1 MRNIQLLN
9 KIAKCGT
16 DIFDENYAVAE
27 NIENPDAIMV
37 RSAVMHD
44 MEFGDNLKAIARAG
58 AGVNNIPLD
67 KCAEQ
72 GIVVFNTPGANANG
86 VKEAAICGMLLAC
99 RDIVG
104 GINWVKTAKDDPNVA
119 KLVEKEKSKFA
130 GIEIKGKTLGIIG
143 LGAIGGPLANAAVSL
158 GMDVLGCDP
167 YISVEA
173 AWNLSRAVRKVNT
186 REDIFKNS
194 DIISIH
200 TPLIDN
206 PDPSVATKYMINK
219 DTLAMMKDGVII
231 LNFARDALVND
242 DDMEAALKSG
252 KVRRYVTDFPNA
264 RTAGMEGVIAIP
276 HLGASTEESE
286 DNCAVMAAKQ
296 LREYLENGNIIN
308 SVNYPNV
315 SMPHNGDLRICVLHK
330 NVPNM
335 ISQIST
341 AVSAQ
346 NINIENM
353 VNRSKKDYAYTIV
366 EIVGAVSDDAIAK
379 ITAEIEKMEG
389 TIKVNV
395 IR

>member
-1 MRNIQLLN
+1 MKNIQLLN

-16 DIFDENYAVAE
+16 DVFGTDYNVGE

-37 RSAVMHD
+37 RSATMHD
-44 MEFGDNLKAIARAG
+44 MDFGTALKAVARAG

-67 KCAEQ
+67 RCAEA

-86 VKEAAICGMLLAC
+86 VKEMALCGMLLAC
-99 RDIVG
+99 RDVVG
-104 GINWVKTAKDDPNVA
+104 GVNWVKSKADEPEIA

-158 GMDVLGCDP
+158 GMEVLGCDP
-167 YISVEA
+167 YISIEA
-173 AWNLSRAVRKVNT
+173 AWNLSREVHKVNT

-206 PDPSVATKYMINK
+206 SDPNVRTKHMINK
-219 DTLAMMKDGVII
+219 ETIAMMKDGVII

-242 DDMEAALKSG
+242 DDIEEALKSG

-264 RTAGMEGVIAIP
+264 RTAGMNGVIAIP

-296 LREYLENGNIIN
+296 LRDYLENGNIKN
-308 SVNYPNV
+308 SVNFPDV
-315 SMPHNGDLRICVLHK
+315 SMPRSSEIRICMLHR
-330 NVPNM
+330 NVPNV
-335 ISQIST
+335 ISQIT
-341 AVSAQ
+341 NVISAD

-353 VNRSKKDYAYTIV
+353 ANRSKKDYAYTIV
-366 EIVGAVSDDAIAK
+366 EIAGHVEDSAVEKIAAK
-379 ITAEIEKMEG
+379 ICELECI
-389 TIKVNV
+389 IKVNV
-395 IR
+395 IK